1 MTDPAVDS
9 CKGMWRRA
17 ADEGMGLC
25 IWKVGKRAL
34 RCRSSWAS
42 PVFVLARDQP
52 PISPSEIQLSG
63 LFTAL
68 ATVFVQAPN
77 PFLSLFFSLSLLTLI
92 SCQRGSVIYG
102 IVCWNFNLDSL
113 VSLNVGR
120 IITVS
125 SGKILPRMNWDV
137 QGIVQPKMKL
147 LVIIYSPSCNCCYFV
162 WETHKMRIFENCYS
176 TIIIVTTSLKKSR
189 AKFSM

>member
-17 ADEGMGLC
+17 ADEGMGLW
-25 IWKVGKRAL
+25 IWKGGKRAQ

-77 PFLSLFFSLSLLTLI
+77 PFLSLFFLPLTPYSHFLSEGQCYIWHCLLKLQPRFI
-92 SCQRGSVIYG
+92 GFAQWRENNHSILGQDLAEDEPRCSG
-102 IVCWNFNLDSL
+102 DS
-113 VSLNVGR
+113 S
-120 IITVS
+120 
-125 SGKILPRMNWDV
+125 
-137 QGIVQPKMKL
+137 
-147 LVIIYSPSCNCCYFV
+147 
-162 WETHKMRIFENCYS
+162 
-176 TIIIVTTSLKKSR
+176 
-189 AKFSM
+189 AKN